1 MRRKSFAVSLLA
13 AAAILFAA
21 PAWAHHGAS
30 AYDLQKTI
38 TSKATVT
45 SLTWTNPHCLLNFDM
60 KDENGNVQNWHVEM
74 YNPLYMQ
81 RAGWTKD
88 IVKAGDE
95 ITISFHP
102 TKNGTPN
109 GYIRAGDG
117 KVMFNGKELGL
128 VEQDGSDAPDQQ

>member
-1 MRRKSFAVSLLA
+1 MSKRFCALLILATVSVSSST
-13 AAAILFAA
+13 
-21 PAWAHHGAS
+21 PVWAHHGAS

-38 TSKATVT
+38 TSKGIVT

-60 KDENGNVQNWHVEM
+60 KDESGTVQNWHVEM

-81 RAGWTKD
+81 RAGWSKD
-88 IVKAGDE
+88 ILKAGDE

-109 GYIRAGDG
+109 GFIRAGDG
-117 KVMFNGKELGL
+117 RVIFNGKELSL
-128 VEQDGSDAPDQQ
+128 AEQDGPADQ